1 MGINENGENRSH
13 RSSEEQMKLS
23 DILEFIA
30 VGFKADRFKTL
41 MSSLGIIIGVMAI
54 VVMLSVGEGLYSGV
68 SSQFSTLNLD
78 VIQVLPGS
86 AHFGGPGTDQASRNA
101 AEPAKFTDK
110 DTKVLENVAGVK
122 NVAPES
128 SANVVVAFRNTN
140 ASASLTGVDP
150 DKERVLKD
158 KVASGRF
165 LTGSDY
171 KSIVIGSGVSQDL
184 FRMKITPGNK
194 VRLYYRDRYMD
205 FTVVGSLSEEEQSS
219 FGGPGS
225 SSNNGM
231 YITHKAM
238 KELMGEDNYYYGS
251 FQVTVYDAEQVDS
264 VIERI
269 KNDLKRYHKNEA
281 YDATTARDMLTSL
294 MSVLSM
300 IKYALAGIGAISL
313 LVGGIG
319 IANVMMLTVK
329 ERIREIGTM
338 LALGATM
345 RDIRMQ
351 YLLEA
356 GVLGAVS
363 SVIGIVLGVIVSFLI
378 GALAGLPSSITPQS
392 VLLGVLFGVLTT
404 TIAGVYPA
412 NKAAKL
418 DPIEALRA
426 E

>member
-1 MGINENGENRSH
+1 MNLPD
-13 RSSEEQMKLS
+13 M
-23 DILEFIA
+23 LEFIA

-78 VIQVLPGS
+78 VIRVIPGS
-86 AHFGGPGTDQASRNA
+86 ANFGGPGANQASRNP

-110 DTKVLENVAGVK
+110 DIKVLENVVGVK
-122 NVAPES
+122 NVAPET
-128 SANVVVAFRNTN
+128 SASVVVSFRDKN

-150 DKERVLKD
+150 DKEEEIKG
-158 KVASGRF
+158 KVAQGRF
-165 LTGSDY
+165 LASSDY
-171 KSIVIGSGVSQDL
+171 KSIVIGSGVSEAL

-194 VRLYYRDRYMD
+194 IRLHYQDRFMD
-205 FTVVGSLSEEEQSS
+205 FKVVGVLQEQQQTAFS
-219 FGGPGS
+219 GPGGS
-225 SSNNGM
+225 QNNQM

-238 KELMGEDNYYYGS
+238 KELTGRDNYYYGS
-251 FQVTVYDAEQVDS
+251 FQVTVEDPEQVEN
-264 VIERI
+264 VIDRI
-269 KNDLKRYHKNEA
+269 KNDLMRYHKDEA
-281 YDATTARDMLTSL
+281 YDATTARDMLSSL
-294 MSVLSM
+294 MSILSM

-313 LVGGIG
+313 VVGGIG

-329 ERIREIGTM
+329 ERIREIGV
-338 LALGATM
+338 LKALGATM

-356 GVLGAVS
+356 GVLGVVS
-363 SVIGIVLGVIVSFLI
+363 SIIGIALGVIVSFAI
-378 GALAGLPSSITPQS
+378 GSLAGLPSAITPTS
-392 VLLGVLFGVLTT
+392 ILLGLLFGVLTT

>member
-1 MGINENGENRSH
+1 MNLPD
-13 RSSEEQMKLS
+13 M
-23 DILEFIA
+23 LEFIA

-78 VIQVLPGS
+78 VIRVMPGS
-86 AHFGGPGTDQASRNA
+86 AQFGGPGAGQANRNP

-110 DTKVLENVAGVK
+110 DIKVLENVVGVK
-122 NVAPES
+122 NVAPQT
-128 SANVVVAFRNTN
+128 SASVVVSFRSKN

-150 DKERVLKD
+150 DNQEDLKG
-158 KVASGRF
+158 KVAQGRF
-165 LTGSDY
+165 LTSSDY
-171 KSIVIGSGVSQDL
+171 KSIVIGSGVSEDL

-194 VRLYYRDRYMD
+194 IRLYYQDRYTD
-205 FTVVGSLSEEEQSS
+205 FKVVGVLLEQQQTAFS
-219 FGGPGS
+219 GPGGNQ
-225 SSNNGM
+225 NNQM

-238 KELMGEDNYYYGS
+238 KELTGRDNYYYGS
-251 FQVTVYDAEQVDS
+251 FQVTVEDPEQVEN
-264 VIERI
+264 VIDRI
-269 KNDLKRYHKNEA
+269 KNDLRRYHKDEA
-281 YDATTARDMLTSL
+281 YDATTARDMLSSL
-294 MSVLSM
+294 MSILSM

-313 LVGGIG
+313 VVGGIG

-329 ERIREIGTM
+329 ERIREIGV
-338 LALGATM
+338 LKALGATM

-356 GVLGAVS
+356 GVLGVVS
-363 SVIGIVLGVIVSFLI
+363 SIIGIALGVMVSFAI
-378 GALAGLPSSITPQS
+378 GSLAGLPSAITPTS
-392 VLLGVLFGVLTT
+392 ILLGLLFGVLTT